1 MTPLSSVR
9 DSLSFL
15 GLTPQATSCYEV
27 LVAIPSETVAG
38 IAKRAKLHRPTV
50 YRELER
56 LEKQGLVERSTLGK
70 RTHYRLTSL
79 DRLELLVKERTS
91 FLSDAFQSF
100 SRVAVATPSAGTQVQ
115 GDTGLRSIQE
125 DIVRELPR
133 GGTFLRI
140 SMRKPSLD
148 MTSWTDAS
156 YARLRESGKLQVI
169 DIVNPAQREHPCK
182 VQLECVF
189 RLLPR
194 ECDHVPF
201 QGAMFLYGNRLA
213 FADYEGKN
221 GYIIEDS
228 ILVAFLEKLFR
239 VLFNLLPLS

>member
-1 MTPLSSVR
+1 MTSLSSVR

-15 GLTPQATSCYEV
+15 GLTPQATSCYEA
-27 LVAIPSETVAG
+27 LVSVPSETVAG

-56 LEKQGLVERSTLGK
+56 LKEQGLVEPCAHGK

-79 DRLELLVKERTS
+79 NKLETLVKERTS
-91 FLSDAFQSF
+91 FLNEAFQSF
-100 SRVAVATPSAGTQVQ
+100 STATNTTPSVGTQVQ
-115 GDTGLRSIQE
+115 GDVGLRSIQE

-140 SMRKPSLD
+140 SMRKPTLD
-148 MTSWTDAS
+148 MSAWTDPVYS
-156 YARLRESGKLQVI
+156 RLRGSGKLQVI
-169 DIVNPAQREHPCK
+169 DIVNPSQRENPCK
-182 VQLECVF
+182 AQLECVF

-201 QGAMFLYGNRLA
+201 QGAIFLYGKRLA

-221 GYIIEDS
+221 GYIIEDPM
-228 ILVAFLEKLFR
+228 LVAFLEKLFR
-239 VLFNLLPLS
+239 VLFNVLPQT